1 MRFFPRPVSVA
12 LVVLST
18 ILGLVVAECILR
30 AFKLWAIPDYSA
42 MNWYRRSSIPGV
54 PYLPRP
60 HQHGSWGLGLAS
72 TDDFGLRNDHPAA
85 KPAGI
90 YRILMLG
97 DSVTFGF
104 GVDQTQSFPA
114 VLEEL
119 LNKNRNARYQVINAG
134 VPGFSIA
141 DEGALLPTL
150 LTRYKPDLV
159 LWTIVSNDY
168 DDSLG
173 IDDGG
178 RITASNEDYVVDVNH
193 LSSWGYDGRPYIDV
207 DDFRRSMLP
216 RVRARAEGREM
227 ANTFADTWDSW
238 LRLHLFVYSLAANRA
253 GAFPKFPGALKP
265 TEAELLGRY
274 TTAQGG
280 HWLMQ
285 FFSAVFSSRR
295 AIDRVNQVMARARI
309 LSEQNHVPIVLIN
322 YGLPVDRDWMESR
335 EHLVYQDLSDYLGE
349 SAVDFFF
356 HNGLGWDSHP
366 NVAGNRTI
374 AKALHRML
382 GCRGY
387 IPGKEGC
394 DAATAAA
401 AETANY
407 WRQFQQ
413 RRQQFV
419 AKYYGPIDLD
429 RFQGVHQIVGGI
441 FPSRDFPGPVAHRAN
456 VLLPLGPWKS
466 LTITGSLAGTS
477 TMMLRATI
485 FAGDRSTV
493 RDSAVGPGEV
503 AIRLDLTPLAD
514 TIANL
519 SDPMELQLE
528 CVGDSCP
535 PLRLHTISV
544 DRATNPEP

>member
-1 MRFFPRPVSVA
+1 MRFLPRLGSVA

-18 ILGLVVAECILR
+18 LLGLFAAEGILR

-54 PYLPRP
+54 PYLLKTHLR
-60 HQHGSWGLGLAS
+60 GSWGIGQAA

-85 KPAGI
+85 KPAGV

-104 GVDQTQSFPA
+104 GVDQKQSFPA

-119 LNKNRNARYQVINAG
+119 LNKNEGARYQVINAG
-134 VPGFSIA
+134 VPGFNIA

-178 RITASNEDYVVDVNH
+178 RITASNADYVVDVNH

-216 RVRARAEGREM
+216 RVSAR
-227 ANTFADTWDSW
+227 ADTWDSW
-238 LRLHLFVYSLAANRA
+238 LRSHLFVYSMVANRA
-253 GAFPKFPGALKP
+253 AALPKFPGALKP

-274 TTAQGG
+274 TTAQGR

-295 AIDRVNQVMARARI
+295 AINRANQVLERARN
-309 LSEQNHVPIVLIN
+309 LSQQNHVPIVLIN
-322 YGLPVDRDWMESR
+322 DGLPMDRDWMESR
-335 EHLVYQDLSDYLGE
+335 ENIVYQDLSDYLGE

-356 HNGLGWDSHP
+356 HHGLGWDSHP
-366 NVAGNRTI
+366 NVAGNRII
-374 AKALHRML
+374 AKALQRML

-387 IPGKEGC
+387 IPGKDGC
-394 DAATAAA
+394 DMAAATAV
-401 AETANY
+401 ETGNY
-407 WRQFQQ
+407 WNQFQQ
-413 RRQQFV
+413 RRRQFV

-429 RFQGVHQIVGGI
+429 QFRGVHQIVGGI

-456 VLLPLGPWKS
+456 MLLPLGPWKS
-466 LTITGSLAGTS
+466 LTITGTLAGAS
-477 TMMLRATI
+477 SMMLRTTI

-493 RDSAVGPGEV
+493 RDSVVGPGEV

-519 SDPMELQLE
+519 GDPMELQLQ
-528 CVGDSCP
+528 CIGDSCP
-535 PLRLHTISV
+535 PMRLHRISV
-544 DRATNPEP
+544 DRGTSREP